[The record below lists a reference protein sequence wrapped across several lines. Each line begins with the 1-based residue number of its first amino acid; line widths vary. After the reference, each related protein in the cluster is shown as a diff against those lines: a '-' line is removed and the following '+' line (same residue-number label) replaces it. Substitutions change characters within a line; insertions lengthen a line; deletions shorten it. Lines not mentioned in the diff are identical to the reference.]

1 MLVFFL
7 IPLLIALN
15 LSSTSAFH
23 GVGITSLRLQSPSS
37 SLRLNSTPSTKT
49 KVESYEELDPDEDA
63 QLIERVSREVL
74 AESGVE
80 LDQLINPAKVVN
92 LERDIAMLEK
102 QRALTSSSSDLAEIE
117 EAITSKRSVIVSEK
131 RLVMRGWLKGL
142 FVGQSVAA
150 IVISLG
156 LVYNA
161 IPYYDA
167 DLSIRVLGLWS
178 WWLFIVPSL
187 RYVTVI
193 VLLKYSLDK
202 RIILS
207 TGHANPVMK
216 RKTP

>member
-1 MLVFFL
+1 MLAFFL

-23 GVGITSLRLQSPSS
+23 RSVTSLRLRSSS
-37 SLRLNSTPSTKT
+37 SLQLNSTPQTKT

-102 QRALTSSSSDLAEIE
+102 QRALTSNSSDLAEIE
-117 EAITSKRSVIVSEK
+117 EAISSKRSVIVSEK

-150 IVISLG
+150 IVISLA

-161 IPYYDA
+161 IPNYDA

-187 RYVTVI
+187 RYVN
-193 VLLKYSLDK
+193 SH
-202 RIILS
+202 S
-207 TGHANPVMK
+207 F
-216 RKTP
+216 TPTFA